1 MNRSKSRQ
9 AYLFATFMLAIV
21 VIVVTLMCGSTV
33 SAARADTEKVGSV
46 QEIEIPGAEDEVA
59 EPYGILTTLVL
70 TIDGNDGYVWA
81 KATNKITIFP
91 STVRVI
97 VELYSS
103 MTYQESYLDMEQEG
117 RKYVHDL
124 DMGQSVTLKVP
135 TNGIQRYWK
144 ARMLFKVDN
153 DDWDTRVTS
162 TWLLDENGIIIIQN

>member
-46 QEIEIPGAEDEVA
+46 
-59 EPYGILTTLVL
+59 ILTTLVL

-162 TWLLDENGIIIIQN
+162 TWLLDENGIIII

>member
-1 MNRSKSRQ
+1 MNRSKSRL
-9 AYLFATFMLAIV
+9 AYVFAILMLAIV
-21 VIVVTLMCGSTV
+21 GIAATLMCGSTAP
-33 SAARADTEKVGSV
+33 AARADTGEVGSV
-46 QEIEIPGAEDEVA
+46 QETEIHGAGEEVA
-59 EPYGILTTLVL
+59 EPYGIFTTLSL
-70 TIDGNDGYVWA
+70 SIDGNDGYVWA
-81 KATNKITIFP
+81 TATNEITIFP

-103 MTYQESYLDMEQEG
+103 LTYQESYLDMEQEG

-162 TWLLDENGIIIIQN
+162 TWLLDENGIIII

>member
-1 MNRSKSRQ
+1 M
-9 AYLFATFMLAIV
+9 YGAT
-21 VIVVTLMCGSTV
+21 
-33 SAARADTEKVGSV
+33 
-46 QEIEIPGAEDEVA
+46 
-59 EPYGILTTLVL
+59 
-70 TIDGNDGYVWA
+70 
-81 KATNKITIFP
+81 ATNEITIFP

-103 MTYQESYLDMEQEG
+103 LTYQESYLDMEQEG

-162 TWLLDENGIIIIQN
+162 TWLLDENGIIII

>member
-1 MNRSKSRQ
+1 MNRRSKSRPTCV
-9 AYLFATFMLAIV
+9 FAILMLVII
-21 VIVVTLMCGSTV
+21 VIVAALMCGSMV
-33 SAARADTEKVGSV
+33 PAANADAEEVGSV
-46 QEIEIPGAEDEVA
+46 QETEIPEAGEEVA
-59 EPYGILTTLVL
+59 EPYGLFTALAL
-70 TIDGNDGYVWA
+70 SIDGNDGYVWA

-162 TWLLDENGIIIIQN
+162 TWLLDENGIIII